1 MGYRTV
7 VYIADG
13 GASSPA
19 RTVSVSQNAPF
30 LGLPVCDLSGQLLSN
45 FRSALLPLNYPG
57 RVKYIMGRPFYEEES
72 AILCFLRM
80 FFFKYIFLSS
90 EKSTN
95 DDQQHCCGCLLHRC
109 NNVRLILGTLPIFFR
124 DAQITVLPRRIL
136 VGWVTEHF
144 V

>member
-72 AILCFLRM
+72 AILCFYGCFFSNIFSFHLRKAQM
-80 FFFKYIFLSS
+80 TISNIVVDVCCIGAIMSGSFWVPFPFFSGMHK
-90 EKSTN
+90 
-95 DDQQHCCGCLLHRC
+95 
-109 NNVRLILGTLPIFFR
+109 
-124 DAQITVLPRRIL
+124 
-136 VGWVTEHF
+136 
-144 V
+144 